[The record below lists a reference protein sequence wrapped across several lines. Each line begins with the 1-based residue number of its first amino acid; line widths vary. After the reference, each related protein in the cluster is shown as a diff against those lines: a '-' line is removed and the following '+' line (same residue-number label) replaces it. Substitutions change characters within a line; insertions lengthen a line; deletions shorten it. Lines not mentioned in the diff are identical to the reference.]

1 MSKNN
6 ANRYN
11 VPAIT
16 SRFDDY
22 LVSRNLSRVTRKNYL
37 SDLRMFL
44 VWIDAQEDVLDF
56 SLNTIVSY
64 RKFLQNSRLPVR
76 SINRSLSSI
85 RAYGDL
91 LVQSQE
97 QFSNPA
103 RLVANVPTKMLIVQS
118 KLIQEFS
125 HSNELSKAD
134 MLALSEF
141 LKLSYDNTQY

>member
-16 SRFDDY
+16 SCFDDY
-22 LVSRNLSRVTRKNYL
+22 LVSKNLSRISRKNYV

-44 VWIDAQEDVLDF
+44 VWIDAQDDVLEF
-56 SLNTIVSY
+56 NVSTIISY
-64 RKFLQNSRLPVR
+64 KEFLQNSRLPVR

-91 LVQSQE
+91 LVQNQE

-103 RLVANVPTKMLIVQS
+103 RLVANVPIKAPIVQS
-118 KLIQEFS
+118 RLLQEFS
-125 HSNELSKAD
+125 RSNDLSHDD

-141 LKLSYDNTQY
+141 LKLSYDHT